1 MWGRRKKQGAR
12 KRRDS
17 GRTCPF
23 CESENE
29 ADATTC
35 HQCYYELDVKAMH
48 QSTSEAEVEKDT
60 LWGELLQEV
69 DPNQEDD
76 YSISV
81 ITMDEMTVEIDQYE
95 TVGDDDV
102 IIMSEGGPT
111 FAEIM
116 NSEVAENKAAEKEE
130 EALVAAPTPSLPKI
144 EAVVETPSGPEP
156 EVVEDEPESVK
167 EPEVSP
173 VPPEIPAT
181 PEAFEAPAT
190 SLTPPPVPSISGFDS
205 SEEELDDDLDDIIA
219 AARNAEVNGATAAPP
234 SLPTVEEV
242 TPVEPAQ
249 SPPPIVAPQAAP
261 IPPPL
266 PAVVADVPTPETPV
280 VESMPPAAPATPPS
294 EQVNAP
300 PAPPAAP
307 AIPNGRE
314 SIWPW
319 PQSEPWDS
327 RELRREIIDAM
338 AAAQRGDRTAAA
350 EALDRFGPHLGDRFE
365 AMHHVGALLHSI
377 GRQEE
382 MKQMVLAAKEQHP
395 DDPNVSTAAA
405 ALMQS

>member
-17 GRTCPF
+17 GRICPF

-48 QSTSEAEVEKDT
+48 QSTSGVEVEKDT

-69 DPNQEDD
+69 DPSQEEDF
-76 YSISV
+76 SVSV
-81 ITMDEMTVEIDQYE
+81 ITMDEMTVEIDEYE
-95 TVGDDDV
+95 TVGDDEV
-102 IIMSEGGPT
+102 IIMSEGGPS

-116 NSEVAENKAAEKEE
+116 HSEVAESKAAEKEE
-130 EALVAAPTPSLPKI
+130 EALVAAPTPSIPKI
-144 EAVVETPSGPEP
+144 EAVVEVPNEMELDTA
-156 EVVEDEPESVK
+156 ESKVA
-167 EPEVSP
+167 P
-173 VPPEIPAT
+173 VPPEIPT
-181 PEAFEAPAT
+181 IPEAPVAPAA
-190 SLTPPPVPSISGFDS
+190 SLTPPPVPSISGFDP
-205 SEEELDDDLDDIIA
+205 SEEELDDDLDDIIT

-234 SLPTVEEV
+234 PLPTVEEV
-242 TPVEPAQ
+242 APAEPAQ
-249 SPPPIVAPQAAP
+249 SPRPIVAPQATP

-266 PAVVADVPTPETPV
+266 PTAVVDVPTPVAPIVQSMPPVAPVTPLSKQV
-280 VESMPPAAPATPPS
+280 NVPPAAP
-294 EQVNAP
+294 V
-300 PAPPAAP
+300 
-307 AIPNGRE
+307 IPNGKA

-327 RELRREIIDAM
+327 RALRREIIEAM
-338 AAAQRGDRTAAA
+338 AAAQRGDRAAAA

>member
-48 QSTSEAEVEKDT
+48 QSTSEVEVEKDT

-69 DPNQEDD
+69 DPSQEEE
-76 YSISV
+76 YSVSV
-81 ITMDEMTVEIDQYE
+81 ITMDEMTVEIDEYE
-95 TVGDDDV
+95 TVGDDEV
-102 IIMSEGGPT
+102 IIMSEGGPS
-111 FAEIM
+111 FAQIM
-116 NSEVAENKAAEKEE
+116 DSEVAESKAAEKEE
-130 EALVAAPTPSLPKI
+130 EALVAAPTPSIPKI
-144 EAVVETPSGPEP
+144 EAVVEIPNEVELDTAESIPETIA
-156 EVVEDEPESVK
+156 ESKVA
-167 EPEVSP
+167 PI
-173 VPPEIPAT
+173 PPKIPAIPET
-181 PEAFEAPAT
+181 PVAPAA

-219 AARNAEVNGATAAPP
+219 AARNAEVNGAAAAPP
-234 SLPTVEEV
+234 PLPTVEEV
-242 TPVEPAQ
+242 TPAEPVQ
-249 SPPPIVAPQAAP
+249 SPPPIAAPQAAP

-266 PAVVADVPTPETPV
+266 PAAVADVPTPEVPV
-280 VESMPPAAPATPPS
+280 VASVPPAAPVTPTS
-294 EQVNAP
+294 EQVNVP
-300 PAPPAAP
+300 PAVP
-307 AIPNGRE
+307 AIPNGRA

>member
-1 MWGRRKKQGAR
+1 MWGKRKKQGAR

-23 CESENE
+23 CESE
-29 ADATTC
+29 DATTC

-48 QSTSEAEVEKDT
+48 QSGSPIEVEKDA

-81 ITMDEMTVEIDQYE
+81 ITMDEMTVEIDEYD
-95 TVGDDDV
+95 TVGDDEV
-102 IIMSEGGPT
+102 IIMSEGGPS

-116 NSEVAENKAAEKEE
+116 DSEVAESKAAENEE
-130 EALVAAPTPSLPKI
+130 EALVAAPTPSIPKI
-144 EAVVETPSGPEP
+144 EAVVEIPRGPEP

-167 EPEVSP
+167 ELEGAP
-173 VPPEIPAT
+173 VPPKVPPIPET
-181 PEAFEAPAT
+181 SVAPAA

-219 AARNAEVNGATAAPP
+219 AARNADVNGATATPPPLPSVEKVPHTESAP
-234 SLPTVEEV
+234 
-242 TPVEPAQ
+242 
-249 SPPPIVAPQAAP
+249 SPPLIVAPQTAP
-261 IPPPL
+261 APPPL
-266 PAVVADVPTPETPV
+266 PTTVADVPTPESQ
-280 VESMPPAAPATPPS
+280 VESMPPATPVIPTS
-294 EQVNAP
+294 EQMNAP
-300 PAPPAAP
+300 PTAP
-307 AIPNGRE
+307 AIPNGRT

-327 RELRREIIDAM
+327 RELRRDIIDAM

-377 GRQEE
+377 GRHEE
-382 MKQMVLAAKEQHP
+382 MEQMVLAAKEQHP

>member
-17 GRTCPF
+17 GRICPF

-48 QSTSEAEVEKDT
+48 QSTSGVEMEKDT

-69 DPNQEDD
+69 DPSQEEDF
-76 YSISV
+76 SVSV
-81 ITMDEMTVEIDQYE
+81 ITMDEMTVEIDEYE
-95 TVGDDDV
+95 TVGDDEV
-102 IIMSEGGPT
+102 IIMSEGGPS

-116 NSEVAENKAAEKEE
+116 HSEVAESKAAEKEE
-130 EALVAAPTPSLPKI
+130 EALVAAPTPSIPKI
-144 EAVVETPSGPEP
+144 EAVVEVPNEMELDTA
-156 EVVEDEPESVK
+156 ESKVA
-167 EPEVSP
+167 P
-173 VPPEIPAT
+173 VPPEIPT
-181 PEAFEAPAT
+181 IPEAPVAPAA
-190 SLTPPPVPSISGFDS
+190 SLTPPPVPSFSGFDS

-234 SLPTVEEV
+234 PLPTVEEV
-242 TPVEPAQ
+242 APAEPAQ
-249 SPPPIVAPQAAP
+249 SPRPIVAPQATP

-266 PAVVADVPTPETPV
+266 PTAVVDVPTPVAPIVQSMPPVAPVTPLSEQV
-280 VESMPPAAPATPPS
+280 NVPPAAP
-294 EQVNAP
+294 V
-300 PAPPAAP
+300 
-307 AIPNGRE
+307 IPNGKA

-327 RELRREIIDAM
+327 RALRREIIEAM
-338 AAAQRGDRTAAA
+338 AAAQRGDRAAAA

>member
-17 GRTCPF
+17 GRICPF

-35 HQCYYELDVKAMH
+35 RQCYYELDVKAMH
-48 QSTSEAEVEKDT
+48 QSTSGVEVEKDT

-69 DPNQEDD
+69 DPSQEEDF
-76 YSISV
+76 SVSV
-81 ITMDEMTVEIDQYE
+81 ITMDEMTVEIDEYE
-95 TVGDDDV
+95 TVGDDEV
-102 IIMSEGGPT
+102 IIMSEGGPS

-116 NSEVAENKAAEKEE
+116 DSEVAESKAAEKEE
-130 EALVAAPTPSLPKI
+130 EALVAAPTPSIPKI
-144 EAVVETPSGPEP
+144 EAVVEVPNEMELDTA
-156 EVVEDEPESVK
+156 ESKVA
-167 EPEVSP
+167 P
-173 VPPEIPAT
+173 VPPEIPT
-181 PEAFEAPAT
+181 IPEAPVAPAA
-190 SLTPPPVPSISGFDS
+190 SLTPPPVPSFSGFDS

-234 SLPTVEEV
+234 PLPTVEEV
-242 TPVEPAQ
+242 APAEPAQ
-249 SPPPIVAPQAAP
+249 SPRPIVAPQATP

-266 PAVVADVPTPETPV
+266 PAAVADVPTPVAPIVQSMPPVAPVTPLSEQV
-280 VESMPPAAPATPPS
+280 NVPPAAP
-294 EQVNAP
+294 V
-300 PAPPAAP
+300 
-307 AIPNGRE
+307 IPNGKA

-327 RELRREIIDAM
+327 RALRREIIEAM
-338 AAAQRGDRTAAA
+338 AAAQRGDRAAAA

-382 MKQMVLAAKEQHP
+382 MKQMVLAAKEQPP
-395 DDPNVSTAAA
+395 DHPNVSTAAA

>member
-17 GRTCPF
+17 GRICPF

-48 QSTSEAEVEKDT
+48 QSTSVVEVEKDT

-69 DPNQEDD
+69 DPSQEED
-76 YSISV
+76 YSVSV
-81 ITMDEMTVEIDQYE
+81 ITMDEMTVEVDEYE
-95 TVGDDDV
+95 TVGDDEV

-116 NSEVAENKAAEKEE
+116 DSEVAESKAAEKEE
-130 EALVAAPTPSLPKI
+130 EALVAAPTPSIPKI
-144 EAVVETPSGPEP
+144 EAVVEVPNEVEVDIAESIPETIA
-156 EVVEDEPESVK
+156 ESKVA
-167 EPEVSP
+167 P
-173 VPPEIPAT
+173 VPPEIPAI
-181 PEAFEAPAT
+181 PETTVAPAA

-219 AARNAEVNGATAAPP
+219 AARNAEVNGATATPP
-234 SLPTVEEV
+234 PLPTVEEV
-242 TPVEPAQ
+242 SPAEPVQ
-249 SPPPIVAPQAAP
+249 SPPPIVAPQATP

-266 PAVVADVPTPETPV
+266 PATVAEIPTPEAPV
-280 VESMPPAAPATPPS
+280 VASVPPVAPATPPS
-294 EQVNAP
+294 EQVNVP
-300 PAPPAAP
+300 PATP
-307 AIPNGRE
+307 AIPNGRA

-338 AAAQRGDRTAAA
+338 AAAQRGDRAAAA